1 MRSLDKTLLA
11 FALLHFVL
19 PGQPCLLFWVSLTSK
34 FCIPIPSDVKGIFWV
49 LVLETLTDFQ
59 RSSQLRLLWRQFLG
73 HGLGLLWWWMVCLE
87 MKGDHSVLFETAP
100 KYCILDS
107 FINYEGYSISS
118 KGYLPTVVGIMVIW
132 INSPIPIHFS
142 SLMPKM
148 LMFTLAISFLKMSNL
163 PWFLDLTFQ
172 VLCSVVLYSIRH
184 VFTIKHIHNWLLFP
198 LWPSPFILSGAISN
212 CPLVFPSSILV
223 TFWPWAPLLGS

>member
-1 MRSLDKTLLA
+1 MKVPFTEA
-11 FALLHFVL
+11 T
-19 PGQPCLLFWVSLTSK
+19 PGLFLFSCQKNARLISVREEVWGQSMLNSEWMHLSMPRIRMSDSEPVVSR
-34 FCIPIPSDVKGIFWV
+34 KGIHV
-49 LVLETLTDFQ
+49 IALYDE
-59 RSSQLRLLWRQFLG
+59 QLWNFLI
-73 HGLGLLWWWMVCLE
+73 W
-87 MKGDHSVLFETAP
+87 P

-118 KGYLPTVVGIMVIW
+118 KGSLPTVVGIMVIG